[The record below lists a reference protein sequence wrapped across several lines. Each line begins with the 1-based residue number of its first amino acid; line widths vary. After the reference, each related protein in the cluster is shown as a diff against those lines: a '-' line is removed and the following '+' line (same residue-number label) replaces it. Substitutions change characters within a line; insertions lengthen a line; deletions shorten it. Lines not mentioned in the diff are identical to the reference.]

1 MVATLALRVAYHPN
15 IFRVSAVT
23 DTPAVRCTL
32 VQGVLGAQTTH
43 IVQPD
48 GACGGGEGSLRMR
61 RETPFS
67 WVGPYT
73 IKY

>member
-1 MVATLALRVAYHPN
+1 MLALWVAYHPN

-23 DTPAVRCTL
+23 DAPAVRCTL

-48 GACGGGEGSLRMR
+48 GACRGEKMSSRMR

-67 WVGPYT
+67 WVGPYI

>member
-1 MVATLALRVAYHPN
+1 MVATLALWVAYHPN

-23 DTPAVRCTL
+23 DAPAVRCAL
-32 VQGVLGAQTTH
+32 VQGVLGAQTMY

-48 GACGGGEGSLRMR
+48 GACGGGEGSSRMR
-61 RETPFS
+61 GETPFS